1 LVWSVQTQ
9 FKLRM
14 QVRGSRMHAV
24 VSVGHTEELSA
35 AFVVRRGKLVVE
47 AEMGM
52 DGTTIVK
59 LRSGYT

>member
-1 LVWSVQTQ
+1 
-9 FKLRM
+9 
-14 QVRGSRMHAV
+14 MHAV